1 MKNLITKLTKRKVSS
16 YVVPVK
22 SSVQIE
28 AEIEAEDI
36 LNEAY
41 HQTNSIYR
49 QVQEQLVEFRSLT
62 KEYKK
67 SFYQEESSRLQQL
80 EKKITALEIV
90 YAIKHQALKKIFEN
104 KQIKMDDILVK
115 KSDEIEKILS
125 VKKEEYQKDII
136 ENLKYLR
143 EENEAFIFYQEQ
155 EKASLENKEQE
166 LFLTIQKIQDNY
178 KLSEQEL
185 NNQLDYYKELKKLKQ
200 TRVFKVG
207 IVILFLATI
216 NIVQLTFSQPQRLLE
231 TIFPLLIACATVYLL
246 SITISEGKK
255 EKNQHKLLQRNQF
268 LIEQNLEIKEG
279 IKYIE
284 EDLKKLLNEKA
295 SLEKIDR
302 SFGDNFQFL
311 KIIQQDLKESEM
323 KRKILE
329 SENAALRKHLIS
341 QK

>member
-1 MKNLITKLTKRKVSS
+1 LITKLTKRKVSS

>member
-1 MKNLITKLTKRKVSS
+1 MITKLTKRKVSS